1 LLVNLPLFFKVGQD
15 EYWPIFKITGFL
27 NMGHDN
33 LKASSSYI
41 GIPFPDLAQNV
52 SWANS
57 RFLVERLVQKIIKI
71 II

>member
-1 LLVNLPLFFKVGQD
+1 MNTSQFLKSLGFKT
-15 EYWPIFKITGFL
+15 W
-27 NMGHDN
+27 GHDN

-57 RFLVERLVQKIIKI
+57 RFLVERLLQNNQNHNLKLRRSQYDNIVCY
-71 II
+71 